1 MTDSITGCLDKMSS
15 DLNGGGEGTVL
26 YKLRVGDHT
35 VELNSLLGKSIEL
48 KFSGNIYCS
57 YCQRKT
63 KKSFS
68 QGFCFPCF
76 KKLARCDS
84 CIMSPEKCHYFEG
97 TCREP
102 EWGEAHCMV
111 PHVVYLANSS
121 GLKVGITR
129 QTQIPTR
136 WIDQGAAQALPIL
149 QVHNRRM
156 SGLVEDLFRSQVND
170 RTHWQAMLKGDPPPL
185 DLMAEK
191 DRLLSGLNSGIG
203 QLIQTESEAEAH
215 PLPDATPV
223 SIRYPVLEYPVKV
236 KSHNP
241 EKEPVVAG
249 TLLGIKGQYLI
260 LDTGCINIRKFT
272 SYEAEFRNGL

>member
-1 MTDSITGCLDKMSS
+1 MSESVVGCLDKMSS
-15 DLNGGGEGTVL
+15 DLNQGADDRVL
-26 YKLRVGDHT
+26 YKLRVGDHS
-35 VELNSLLGKSIEL
+35 VELNSLLGKTIEL
-48 KFSGNIYCS
+48 KFSGNIFCS
-57 YCQRKT
+57 YCRRRT

-76 KKLARCDS
+76 KKLARCDA

-102 EWGEAHCMV
+102 TWGETHCMV

-149 QVHNRRM
+149 RVHNRRM
-156 SGLVEDLFRSQVND
+156 SGLVEDLIRTEVSD
-170 RTHWQAMLKGDPPPL
+170 RTHWQTMLKGDPEPM
-185 DLMAEK
+185 DLIAQK
-191 DRLLSGLNSGIG
+191 DRLLSGFNQGID
-203 QLIQTESEAEAH
+203 QLIQTESNAEVTRLSDVN
-215 PLPDATPV
+215 PI

-236 KSHNP
+236 KSLNP
-241 EKEPVVAG
+241 EKDPVVTG
-249 TLLGIKGQYLI
+249 TLQGIKGQYLI

-272 SYEAEFRNGL
+272 SYEVEFHPTH